1 MLGRQLDRSI
11 TEASMARLVNQMV
24 VAVREKPSRCAY
36 VFGALVLSVILFT
49 MADFLPAP
57 YDYPR

>member
-1 MLGRQLDRSI
+1 
-11 TEASMARLVNQMV
+11 MARLVNQMV

-36 VFGALVLSVILFT
+36 VFGGLVLSVILFT

-57 YDYPR
+57 YDVR

>member
-1 MLGRQLDRSI
+1 
-11 TEASMARLVNQMV
+11 MARLVNQMV

-36 VFGALVLSVILFT
+36 VFGALVLAVILFT